1 MRLEKT
7 LESCLDC
14 TEITPVNSRGNEPKY
29 FLEGL
34 MLKLKIQYLGYM
46 MQRANSVEKTQMLRK
61 IEGKRKRG
69 QERMRWL
76 DSITDSIDMNLSK
89 R

>member
-1 MRLEKT
+1 M
-7 LESCLDC
+7 
-14 TEITPVNSRGNEPKY
+14 
-29 FLEGL
+29 
-34 MLKLKIQYLGYM
+34 KLKIQYLGYM